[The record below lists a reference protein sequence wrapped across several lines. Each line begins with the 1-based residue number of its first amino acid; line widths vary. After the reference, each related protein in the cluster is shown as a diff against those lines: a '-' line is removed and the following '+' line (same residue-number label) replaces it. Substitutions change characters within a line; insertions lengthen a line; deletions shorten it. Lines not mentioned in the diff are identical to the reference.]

1 MSRLFPGATFNDR
14 QEAVWKTDSTDNDRL
29 PVSSD
34 GFCYTQLDTLIIFK
48 DKNLVRKTSI
58 ERAAVVFI
66 TSGYQ
71 DNELDNCHA
80 CSPAIGVAT
89 FTRTANRMWK
99 LDQFKKYLT
108 SHGVWGKRGKL
119 GVERFCDQLFCL
131 KLVAKYYGQGNTEG
145 IVSYFSLS
153 GNINEVL
160 AYQSLSSNDGAVEN
174 GFLEET
180 TLEKLPGDG
189 CTVELTTRRDVPES
203 VKKKIYRYS
212 ETNKIFELVR

>member
-1 MSRLFPGATFNDR
+1 MSRLFSTATFNER
-14 QEAVWKTDSTDNDRL
+14 QEAVWITDTTDNIRL

-34 GFCYTQLDTLIIFK
+34 GFCYTQFDTLILFK
-48 DKNLVRKTSI
+48 DKNRVHKTPV

-89 FTRTANRMWK
+89 FTRIASRMWK
-99 LDQFKKYLT
+99 LDEFKKYVT
-108 SHGVWGKRGKL
+108 SQGAWGKRGKL
-119 GVERFCDQLFCL
+119 GVERFSDQLFCL
-131 KLVAKYYGQGNTEG
+131 KLVAKYYGQGNKEG

-160 AYQSLSSNDGAVEN
+160 SYQSYSSNDGAVEN
-174 GFLEET
+174 GFVEET
-180 TLEKLPGDG
+180 TLEKLPGEG
-189 CTVELTTRRDVPES
+189 CTVELTTRRNVPES

-212 ETNKIFELVR
+212 ETNKVFELVW

>member
-1 MSRLFPGATFNDR
+1 MSRLFSGATFNDR
-14 QEAVWKTDSTDNDRL
+14 QEAVWKTDTTDNVRL
-29 PVSSD
+29 PISSD
-34 GFCYTQLDTLIIFK
+34 GFCYTRLDTLILFK
-48 DKNLVRKTSI
+48 DKNRVHKTSI

-66 TSGYQ
+66 TSRYQ

-89 FTRTANRMWK
+89 FTKTANKMWK
-99 LDQFKKYLT
+99 LDQLKKYVT

-131 KLVAKYYGQGNTEG
+131 KLIAKYYGQGNTEG
-145 IVSYFSLS
+145 FVSYFSLS

-160 AYQSLSSNDGAVEN
+160 AYQSHSSNDGAVEN
-174 GFLEET
+174 GFMEET
-180 TLEKLPGDG
+180 TLEKLPGEG
-189 CTVELTTRRDVPES
+189 CQVELTTRRDVPES

-212 ETNKIFELVR
+212 ETNKVFELIR